1 MAKENNWNFNLEDG
15 TPVTVTMRKNKWI
28 SVNGG
33 NETNCKELKD
43 GVESNF
49 FENVFNIPLEN
60 GESVKLFVS
69 TTNKV
74 LTYQGKDVTT
84 GEEYLA
90 AKVPAWSYAFIVLY
104 VINWLFIIGGAI
116 GAVIDLFAVAYTVQ
130 TATRSKKGTGAK
142 VGLCIAIY
150 VVVTILS
157 LILAGLL
164 ANVLN

>member
-33 NETNCKELKD
+33 NETNCKELRD

-84 GEEYLA
+84 GEEYVA
-90 AKVPAWSYAFIVLY
+90 ADVPKWVYAFIVLY
-104 VINWLFIIGGAI
+104 VLSFVLIVRGWLPIL
-116 GAVIDLFAVAYTVQ
+116 VDMFAMIFTAQ
-130 TATRSKKGTGAK
+130 IATRSKKSTGAK
-142 VGLCIAIY
+142 VGLAVLINVGAIVLHLAIAFLF
-150 VVVTILS
+150 V
-157 LILAGLL
+157 
-164 ANVLN
+164 